1 MSMTEREY
9 ELEDIKSL
17 MSTESGR
24 RFVARL
30 MDIAGIHRC
39 SFTGNSTT
47 FFNEGRREVGIR
59 VYAEIQIACPELYTK
74 MLDEFRTYKQQFKET
89 DNG

>member
-1 MSMTEREY
+1 VSMKEREY
-9 ELEDIKSL
+9 ELEDVKAF
-17 MSTESGR
+17 MSTEVGR

-47 FFNEGRREVGIR
+47 FFNEGKREVGIR
-59 VYAEIQIACPELYTK
+59 VFADIQIACPEQYTK
-74 MLDEFRTYKQQFKET
+74 MLDEFRIYKQQFKET